1 MDEKAHILI
10 IDDDKIIGRT
20 LAEILRME
28 GYAAEVVETGE
39 DAIDMAQ
46 DRFFNVNLIDLKLPD
61 ISGID
66 VLKTFRKKYPSRM
79 NIIITG
85 FATLQ
90 NSVEALNLGANA
102 YIMKP
107 IDPKKL
113 DGMIK
118 ECLKRQR
125 KILKETRGVLW
136 NKLGRNLWK
145 MEHEDLIIDTI

>member
-1 MDEKAHILI
+1 
-10 IDDDKIIGRT
+10 
-20 LAEILRME
+20 ME
-28 GYAAEVVETGE
+28 GYEAEVVETGE

-61 ISGID
+61 ISGIE

-113 DGMIK
+113 DGVIK
-118 ECLKRQR
+118 ECLKRQHE
-125 KILKETRGVLW
+125 ILKETRGILW

-145 MEHEDLIIDTI
+145 MEHEDLTIDTI

>member
-10 IDDDKIIGRT
+10 VDDDKIIGSS

-28 GYAAEVVETGE
+28 GYETEVVETGE

-46 DRFFNVNLIDLKLPD
+46 DKFFNVNLIDLKLPD
-61 ISGID
+61 ISGIE
-66 VLKTFRKKYPSRM
+66 VLKTFRNKYPSRM

-90 NSVEALNLGANA
+90 NSIEALNLGANA

-107 IDPKKL
+107 IDPQKL
-113 DGMIK
+113 DSMIK

-125 KILKETRGVLW
+125 EILKETRGVLW

-145 MEHEDLIIDTI
+145 MEHEDLTIDTI

>member
-1 MDEKAHILI
+1 M
-10 IDDDKIIGRT
+10 DDDT
-20 LAEILRME
+20 L
-28 GYAAEVVETGE
+28 
-39 DAIDMAQ
+39 
-46 DRFFNVNLIDLKLPD
+46 
-61 ISGID
+61 
-66 VLKTFRKKYPSRM
+66 FRINGSY
-79 NIIITG
+79 
-85 FATLQ
+85 L
-90 NSVEALNLGANA
+90 EALNLGANA

-145 MEHEDLIIDTI
+145 MEHEDLTIDTI

>member
-1 MDEKAHILI
+1 MEKKATILL
-10 IDDDKIIGRT
+10 IDDREDMLETLQDILQENGYEIIT
-20 LAEILRME
+20 AK
-28 GYAAEVVETGE
+28 TGE
-39 DAIDMAQ
+39 TAIAIAKEQ
-46 DRFFNVNLIDLKLPD
+46 FFNIALIDIKLPD
-61 ISGID
+61 ISGIE
-66 VLKTFRKKYPSRM
+66 VLKTFRRTYPARM
-79 NIIITG
+79 NIMVTG

>member
-10 IDDDKIIGRT
+10 IDDDKVIGRT

-28 GYAAEVVETGE
+28 DYEVEVVETGE

-61 ISGID
+61 ISGIE

-90 NSVEALNLGANA
+90 NSVDALNLGANA

-125 KILKETRGVLW
+125 EILKETRGVLW

-145 MEHEDLIIDTI
+145 MEHEDLTIDTI

>member
-1 MDEKAHILI
+1 
-10 IDDDKIIGRT
+10 
-20 LAEILRME
+20 
-28 GYAAEVVETGE
+28 
-39 DAIDMAQ
+39 
-46 DRFFNVNLIDLKLPD
+46 
-61 ISGID
+61 
-66 VLKTFRKKYPSRM
+66 
-79 NIIITG
+79 
-85 FATLQ
+85 
-90 NSVEALNLGANA
+90 
-102 YIMKP
+102 MKP